1 MVNAISILGST
12 GSIGKQ
18 TVAVAK
24 HLQIPVKA
32 ISVQKSIDLAEQQ
45 ARELHPELVSVFD
58 GDAAKVLR
66 DRLSDTDIRVAEGE
80 SGLIEAATVPGA
92 DCVVTAVSGAIGLRP
107 TLAAIDTGRRIALA
121 NKETLVCAGE
131 IVMARAKEK
140 NAEIVPVDSEHSAI
154 FQCLTGRDRKELHK
168 ILLTGSGG
176 PFRGKSVPELRDI
189 TPEQAVKH
197 PNWNMG
203 AKISVDSATMMNKG
217 LEFIEAM
224 HLFACTPDQIQVIIH
239 PESVIH
245 SMVELVDGTVIAQLG
260 VPDMSLPIQLALT
273 WPERRMSCSDR
284 LDFAALGKMTFEPP
298 DYEKVPCLKLA
309 MDCARRGG
317 TATTVLSAANEVA
330 VALFLQKKIGYTQIY
345 DCVARTLDTM
355 EIISAPDLEEI
366 IRADEMARTFVRE
379 HYC

>member
-80 SGLIEAATVPGA
+80 AGLIEAATIPSA

-131 IVMARAKEK
+131 IVMAQAKEK

-176 PFRGKSVPELRDI
+176 PFRGKPVSELRNI

-197 PNWNMG
+197 PNWSMG

-273 WPERRMSCSDR
+273 WPERRTSCSDC
-284 LDFAALGKMTFEPP
+284 LDFVALGKMTFEPP

-355 EIISAPDLEEI
+355 EIISVPCLEEI
-366 IRADEMARTFVRE
+366 IRADEIARDFVRE
-379 HYC
+379 HFS